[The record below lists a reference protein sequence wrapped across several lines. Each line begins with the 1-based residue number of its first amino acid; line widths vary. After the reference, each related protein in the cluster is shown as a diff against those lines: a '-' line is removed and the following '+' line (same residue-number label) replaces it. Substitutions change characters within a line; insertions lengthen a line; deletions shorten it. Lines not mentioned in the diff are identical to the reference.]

1 MLGRLR
7 LRLLFIMGRLRLLLG
22 PSYVDRRQG
31 RTEYWAAG
39 GKEKAR
45 SQGIWH
51 RGQFRQALRVKDE
64 SNSSRTHNH
73 HSILPG

>member
-7 LRLLFIMGRLRLLLG
+7 LRLLFVMGRLRLLLG

-39 GKEKAR
+39 GKEKAPVTGNLAPR
-45 SQGIWH
+45 P
-51 RGQFRQALRVKDE
+51 V
-64 SNSSRTHNH
+64 
-73 HSILPG
+73 